1 MMPHVLA
8 VGRRTGVYWR
18 RPIIATIVLAALFT
32 GEKLFVA
39 WHAETCSSAA
49 VKEALR
55 NLDKIAIRVEL
66 GFPPE
71 KFHLLFL
78 QKRGRVTGVSGS
90 TVHMADVSAD
100 NVRTIAGRYWVSRV
114 DVREEG

>member
-1 MMPHVLA
+1 MPHALA

-18 RPIIATIVLAALFT
+18 RPIITTLFLMGLFA
-32 GEKLFVA
+32 GESLFVA
-39 WHAETCSSAA
+39 WHAETHTSAA

-55 NLDKIAIRVEL
+55 ALDTIEIRVVL

-78 QKRGRVTGVSGS
+78 QKRGRVASISGS
-90 TVHMADVSAD
+90 TVHMADVSAA
-100 NVRTIAGRYWVSRV
+100 NVRAIAGQYWVAHV
-114 DVREEG
+114 DVEEEG